1 MELDLKP
8 VLLRELR
15 IPLKAVLRDPLL
27 EGLSNEG
34 EDDVADVLPRHLA
47 DLPHDGEALHDC
59 PEGEAEVEDAVQRQ
73 ALVLGNGDVSDV
85 VAEDGLWKMK
95 MRKDNL
101 PSYHRWRGPS
111 CARW

>member
-47 DLPHDGEALHDC
+47 DLPQHGERVHDVRVAQ
-59 PEGEAEVEDAVQRQ
+59 AEVEDEVKLQV
-73 ALVLGNGDVSDV
+73 LVLRD
-85 VAEDGLWKMK
+85 
-95 MRKDNL
+95 
-101 PSYHRWRGPS
+101 
-111 CARW
+111 